1 MKYDLPDELQVSGE
15 GPIRVLTMNRPEK
28 LNSVNQGL
36 HLAMGNVWQQLRQD
50 PDLKVVVLTGAG
62 RAFSAGGDMDLL
74 ERTAKDHEF
83 RYQSMADAQ
92 RIINEM
98 LAFPYPV
105 IAAVNGP
112 AVGLGCSAAVL
123 CDIVLASDRAFFA
136 DPHVSVGLVAADGG
150 ALVWPMLMGALRA
163 KEYLFTGDRID
174 AELAV
179 QLGLANR
186 VVPHDELLP
195 EAITLAER
203 LARQPQQ
210 ALMDTKRSVNLH
222 LQRAVS
228 GVIDFAFAAEAQTFG
243 LPGFL
248 PHLENYRPDAKR
260 S

>member
-1 MKYDLPDELQVSGE
+1 MEYDLPDELQVSGE

-74 ERTAKDHEF
+74 ERTATDHEF

-112 AVGLGCSAAVL
+112 AVGLGC
-123 CDIVLASDRAFFA
+123 
-136 DPHVSVGLVAADGG
+136 
-150 ALVWPMLMGALRA
+150 
-163 KEYLFTGDRID
+163 
-174 AELAV
+174 
-179 QLGLANR
+179 
-186 VVPHDELLP
+186 
-195 EAITLAER
+195 
-203 LARQPQQ
+203 
-210 ALMDTKRSVNLH
+210 
-222 LQRAVS
+222 
-228 GVIDFAFAAEAQTFG
+228 
-243 LPGFL
+243 
-248 PHLENYRPDAKR
+248 
-260 S
+260 